1 MFNFTFQEITSL
13 RGNLSSVSAEKELL
27 AGEVDALKLEVGI
40 YSWKQPIQQNNRQS
54 LHTLLKRISFFDDD
68 QQGRMHSIVCREKR
82 QVKKVY
88 NCLRYRRASI
98 GTTHCYQNYQRMTLK
113 M

>member
-1 MFNFTFQEITSL
+1 MLNFTFQEITSL

-54 LHTLLKRISFFDDD
+54 LHTLLKRFSLSDDD
-68 QQGRMHSIVCREKR
+68 LQGRMHSIMCREER

-88 NCLRYRRASI
+88 
-98 GTTHCYQNYQRMTLK
+98 T
-113 M
+113 

>member
-1 MFNFTFQEITSL
+1 MRSMASALVVVALCTFQEITSL

-40 YSWKQPIQQNNRQS
+40 YSWKQSIQQNNRQS
-54 LHTLLKRISFFDDD
+54 LHTLLKRFSLSDDD
-68 QQGRMHSIVCREKR
+68 LQGRMHSIMCREER

-88 NCLRYRRASI
+88 
-98 GTTHCYQNYQRMTLK
+98 T
-113 M
+113 